1 MGERVVIGHGRSP
14 AWRELKDFIVDR
26 LGLPWEEFSRVSTA
40 GVMTAARL
48 QEMLDV
54 ASFALLVATA
64 EDEAA
69 DGTVHARQNVIHE
82 IGLFQG
88 RLGFARAIILLEEGC
103 EEFSNIHGL
112 GQIRFPRGNI
122 AACFEDVR
130 KVLERESI
138 L

>member
-1 MGERVVIGHGRSP
+1 
-14 AWRELKDFIVDR
+14 
-26 LGLPWEEFSRVSTA
+26 
-40 GVMTAARL
+40 
-48 QEMLDV
+48 
-54 ASFALLVATA
+54 VATA